1 MAILGFAGKQ
11 SAEAW
16 IDDVEQL
23 NAETEIVLKNVGM
36 CLEDIGQDGHGS
48 AIDTLISAGTE
59 MINSAALMVTSF
71 KSMVDT
77 VKGIVSSIL
86 EAITGNDNLLGG
98 VVNMLGRLGN

>member
-1 MAILGFAGKQ
+1 MAVLGFAGKA

-16 IDDVEQL
+16 IEDVKTL

-59 MINSAALMVTSF
+59 MINSASIMVTSF
-71 KSMVDT
+71 KTMVD
-77 VKGIVSSIL
+77 VVEGIVSKIL
-86 EAITGNDNLLGG
+86 QAITGNDSLIGG
-98 VVNMLGRLGN
+98 VAGMIGRLGN